1 MIIQRVD
8 TLETLSFGR
17 LVPEQAK
24 SEELLLEDIL
34 ILYSKINEFHSVIH
48 VKIPADH

>member
-1 MIIQRVD
+1 MIIQRDD
-8 TLETLSFGR
+8 TLEMQSFGR

-24 SEELLLEDIL
+24 SEELLSEDIL

-48 VKIPADH
+48 VEIHPDH